1 MLPVTRCDEHLY
13 SVPKFDLGK
22 SDIKDFM
29 NELKGFHEQ
38 FSDCFQRSE
47 SRDHFLKY
55 MAGQFSP
62 LERKSIEPIALAVKD
77 GNVRAM
83 QRFISDAPW
92 SENKMISKYRSL
104 VNDDLGSPD
113 GALIFDESG
122 FVKKG
127 ADSIGVAKQYCGTIG
142 KVENCQVGVFAGY
155 VSEHGYALVDKRLFI
170 PEKWFGDDYSDR
182 REKCKLP
189 EDIVFKTKPQLA
201 AESLTE
207 IANENILP
215 FKYILGDSLY
225 GESPEFIAA
234 SESMPDKTYF
244 VSIGKDIRCWLKRP
258 MTMSKSYR
266 WGGETRT
273 KTVLVDQESKPM
285 TVEELAKNIN
295 DYFWYRREVSE
306 GSKGPIVYEF
316 TRRRIILSS
325 SGLPQK
331 TVWLLIRRTLSDDPQ
346 YSFFISNASSSTRLK
361 TLVWL
366 SGLRWAIEQCF
377 EETKTE
383 LGMDHY
389 EVRKFPGWQ
398 HHILTCMMG
407 HFFLWH
413 LKIRMGKKSTI
424 YYAVAA

>member
-1 MLPVTRCDEHLY
+1 MLSVTRCDEYLY
-13 SVPKFDLGK
+13 PVPKFDLGK
-22 SDIKDFM
+22 DDVKDFM

-47 SRDHFLKY
+47 SREHFLKY

-62 LERKSIEPIALAVKD
+62 LERKSIEPIALAVEN

-83 QRFISDAPW
+83 QRFVSDAPW
-92 SENKMISKYRSL
+92 AETKMISKYRSL
-104 VNDDLGSPD
+104 VRDDLGNPD

-127 ADSIGVAKQYCGTIG
+127 VDSIGVAKQYCGTIG
-142 KVENCQVGVFAGY
+142 KVDNCQVGVFAGY
-155 VSEHGYALVDKRLFI
+155 VSEYGYALVDKRLFI
-170 PEKWFGDDYSDR
+170 PEKWFSDDYSDR
-182 REKCKLP
+182 RQKCKLP
-189 EDIVFKTKPQLA
+189 EETVFKTKPQLA
-201 AESLTE
+201 AEMLTNLAKE
-207 IANENILP
+207 SILP

-225 GESPEFIAA
+225 GENPDFIKAA
-234 SESMPDKTYF
+234 ESMPNKTYF
-244 VSIGKDIRCWLKRP
+244 VSVGKDMRCWLKRP
-258 MTMSKSYR
+258 MTISKSYR
-266 WGGETRT
+266 WGGKTRT
-273 KTVLVDQESKPM
+273 KTVLLDQDSKPT
-285 TVEELAKNIN
+285 TVEEIAKNIN
-295 DYFWYRREVSE
+295 NYFWYRREVSE
-306 GSKGPIVYEF
+306 GTKGPIVYEF
-316 TRRRIILSS
+316 TRRRIILSNA
-325 SGLPQK
+325 GLPQK
-331 TVWLLIRRTLSDDPQ
+331 TVWLLIRRTLGDSPQ
-346 YSFFISNASSSTRLK
+346 YNFFISNASSSTRLK
-361 TLVWL
+361 TFVWL

-398 HHILTCMMG
+398 HHILTCMMA